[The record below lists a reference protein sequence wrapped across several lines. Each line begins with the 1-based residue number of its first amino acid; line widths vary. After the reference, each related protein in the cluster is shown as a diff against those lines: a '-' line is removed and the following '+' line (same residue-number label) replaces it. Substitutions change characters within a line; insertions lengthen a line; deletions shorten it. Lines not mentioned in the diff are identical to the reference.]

1 MYRGALEGEGGGGG
15 QTVHTTP
22 NPHHA
27 CLQIPTGPTI
37 AENKLTYSVHNWKAC
52 RADGPECES
61 FAYDQEKGG
70 MTREWAD
77 IDAFLTWL
85 AIKEAKKSIQLI
97 VSQVKQSDLSIWR
110 ERCVYRCT
118 REFTGRK
125 KDWCYGHY
133 KLIHLFVTRDHEY
146 IHVICLGCSLTCM

>member
-1 MYRGALEGEGGGGG
+1 MPAFE
-15 QTVHTTP
+15 
-22 NPHHA
+22 
-27 CLQIPTGPTI
+27 IPTGPTI
-37 AENKLTYSVHNWKAC
+37 AENKLTYSVHNRKAR
-52 RADGPECES
+52 RANGPECES

-85 AIKEAKKSIQLI
+85 ATKEAKKSIQLI

-125 KDWCYGHY
+125 KDWCYGQVNS
-133 KLIHLFVTRDHEY
+133 F
-146 IHVICLGCSLTCM
+146 ICYT